1 MPEEPGSFGNPIRE
15 SVRVLGL
22 YIKGQILITGIVT
35 MLYAVGFA
43 IAKVPLWPIVA
54 IFGGLCNVIPKF
66 GSLIALG
73 LAFFA
78 SWIGGSDLSHM
89 LTALAAWVVVQGLEG
104 FVLTPRILGTPL
116 GLRPLYVF
124 LALLFGSLLFGPI
137 GLLVAVPALAVANV
151 FWKYYRGQET
161 KKDQGEGKRQKAKVK
176 RQKGG

>member
-1 MPEEPGSFGNPIRE
+1 MPEEPESVGNPIRE

-35 MLYAVGFA
+35 VLYAVGFA
-43 IAKVPLWPIVA
+43 IAKVPFWPIVA
-54 IFGGLCNVIPKF
+54 IFGGLCHVIPKF

-73 LAFFA
+73 LAIFA

-89 LTALAAWVVVQGLEG
+89 LMALAAWVVVQGIEG
-104 FVLTPRILGTPL
+104 FVLTPRILGGPL

-137 GLLVAVPALAVANV
+137 GLLVAVPALAVGNV
-151 FWKYYRGQET
+151 FWRYYRGKSGSEIRGL
-161 KKDQGEGKRQKAKVK
+161 KKQK
-176 RQKGG
+176 